1 MSTKTPAKITAVEL
15 QKEVYL
21 LAEKS
26 IKLNNL
32 ENQIELINDDI
43 KNYYLNQETE
53 TFDVITC
60 NPPYFKVNK
69 DSHFN
74 KSDYKTI
81 ARHEV
86 ALNLDDIMKIAVK
99 LLKNKGIIAI
109 VHRPERMIDIIQS
122 MKKYNIEPK
131 KIRFVHPNKNKEANI
146 ILIEGRKNG
155 QPGIKVLNPIYSH
168 EKNGEYTNEIQK
180 YFK

>member
-1 MSTKTPAKITAVEL
+1 MIT
-15 QKEVYL
+15 
-21 LAEKS
+21 
-26 IKLNNL
+26 
-32 ENQIELINDDI
+32 
-43 KNYYLNQETE
+43 
-53 TFDVITC
+53 
-60 NPPYFKVNK
+60 
-69 DSHFN
+69 
-74 KSDYKTI
+74 
-81 ARHEV
+81 RHEV

>member
-1 MSTKTPAKITAVEL
+1 MDSLFPKM
-15 QKEVYL
+15 
-21 LAEKS
+21 LAEIETNVDIVFVIDVTKS
-26 IKLNNL
+26 M
-32 ENQIELINDDI
+32 E
-43 KNYYLNQETE
+43 
-53 TFDVITC
+53 
-60 NPPYFKVNK
+60 
-69 DSHFN
+69 
-74 KSDYKTI
+74 
-81 ARHEV
+81 
-86 ALNLDDIMKIAVK
+86 
-99 LLKNKGIIAI
+99 G
-109 VHRPERMIDIIQS
+109 MIDIIQS

>member
-1 MSTKTPAKITAVEL
+1 
-15 QKEVYL
+15 
-21 LAEKS
+21 
-26 IKLNNL
+26 
-32 ENQIELINDDI
+32 
-43 KNYYLNQETE
+43 
-53 TFDVITC
+53 
-60 NPPYFKVNK
+60 
-69 DSHFN
+69 
-74 KSDYKTI
+74 
-81 ARHEV
+81 
-86 ALNLDDIMKIAVK
+86 MKIAVK

-168 EKNGEYTNEIQK
+168 EKNGKYTNEIQK